1 MSQFIGPI
9 RIRGD
14 YDIEGLENRCGTIQN
29 MVPCKLVRLT
39 KKTDEPGFNAGLFEE
54 VAIGSTPDKPK
65 FIEVD
70 DPQSIPGVIAE
81 QMLAGRKLIF
91 DSTIFVL
98 TAERR
103 VLGFR

>member
-1 MSQFIGPI
+1 
-9 RIRGD
+9 
-14 YDIEGLENRCGTIQN
+14 
-29 MVPCKLVRLT
+29 MVPCKLIRLT

-54 VAIGSTPDKPK
+54 VDIGSTPDKPRL
-65 FIEVD
+65 IEID
-70 DPQSIPGVIAE
+70 DPQIIPGIIAE

-98 TAERR
+98 TADRR